1 MKLKNGIQDK
11 ATSVAILKKIKSW
24 IEKTLE
30 DAEATDVSVVPS
42 ENSMVH
48 VMFSSTDLYADILV
62 NRQQLE
68 KE

>member
-30 DAEATDVSVVPS
+30 DAEAADVSVVPS

-62 NRQQLE
+62 DSNKLA
-68 KE
+68 

>member
-30 DAEATDVSVVPS
+30 DAEAADVSVVPS

-62 NRQQLE
+62 DSNKLAE
-68 KE
+68 